1 VPEPEGIAGEGSA
14 SYGGD
19 PTPDSDMM
27 M

>member
-1 VPEPEGIAGEGSA
+1 IAGEGSA
-14 SYGGD
+14 SDSGD

>member
-1 VPEPEGIAGEGSA
+1 GIAGEGSA

>member
-1 VPEPEGIAGEGSA
+1 EPEGIAGEGSA

>member
-1 VPEPEGIAGEGSA
+1 PEGIAGEGSA
-14 SYGGD
+14 SDGGE

>member
-1 VPEPEGIAGEGSA
+1 PEGIAGEGSA
-14 SYGGD
+14 SDGGD

>member
-1 VPEPEGIAGEGSA
+1 PEPEGIAGEGSA
-14 SYGGD
+14 SDGGD

>member
-1 VPEPEGIAGEGSA
+1 EPEGIAGDGSA
-14 SYGGD
+14 SDGGE

>member
-1 VPEPEGIAGEGSA
+1 APEPEGIAGEGSA
-14 SYGGD
+14 SDSGD

>member
-1 VPEPEGIAGEGSA
+1 PEGITGEGSA
-14 SYGGD
+14 SDSGD

>member
-1 VPEPEGIAGEGSA
+1 PEPEGIAGEGSA
-14 SYGGD
+14 SDSGD

>member
-1 VPEPEGIAGEGSA
+1 EPEGIAGEGSA
-14 SYGGD
+14 SDSGD

>member
-1 VPEPEGIAGEGSA
+1 IAGEGSA

>member
-1 VPEPEGIAGEGSA
+1 PEGIAGEGSA

>member
-1 VPEPEGIAGEGSA
+1 EGSA
-14 SYGGD
+14 SDSGD

>member
-1 VPEPEGIAGEGSA
+1 ITGEGSA
-14 SYGGD
+14 SDSGD

>member
-1 VPEPEGIAGEGSA
+1 EPEGIAGEGSA
-14 SYGGD
+14 SDSGE

>member
-1 VPEPEGIAGEGSA
+1 GIAGEGSA
-14 SYGGD
+14 SDSGE

>member
-1 VPEPEGIAGEGSA
+1 EGIAGEGSA

>member
-1 VPEPEGIAGEGSA
+1 EPEGIAGEGSA
-14 SYGGD
+14 SDGGD